1 MPEQATTSTPRILK
15 LTTSNAPNGHTGG
28 ATVRRPG
35 GLRFFPLWDPHS
47 KAPAMRN
54 ILKHLLTI
62 GTFSLAAHAL
72 AASPKPTIVLVH
84 GAFAGSSSWNG
95 VVADLSK
102 KGYTVVAAANPL
114 RGVASD
120 GAYVAALAKSI
131 NGPVVLVGHSYGGA
145 VITAAANDV
154 PNVKALVYVAAF
166 APDQG
171 ESALDLTGK
180 FPGSTL
186 PPTLAAPVKLPDGG
200 EDLYVQQ
207 DKFPKQFAADVP
219 LAQAQAMAATQRPVS
234 AAALKE
240 AAPAPAWKK
249 VPSWSIYGTG
259 DLNIPPQAMAFM
271 SERAQSKK
279 TVVVKNGSHA
289 LMVSHPHEVAALIQ
303 EAAGH

>member
-1 MPEQATTSTPRILK
+1 MRKFLHSLIAVSTL
-15 LTTSNAPNGHTGG
+15 
-28 ATVRRPG
+28 
-35 GLRFFPLWDPHS
+35 
-47 KAPAMRN
+47 
-54 ILKHLLTI
+54 
-62 GTFSLAAHAL
+62 SLAAT
-72 AASPKPTIVLVH
+72 AAVAADPKPTIVLVH

-95 VVADLSK
+95 VVGELSK

-145 VITAAANDV
+145 VITAAANGL

-219 LAQAQAMAATQRPVS
+219 LAQARAMAATQRPV
-234 AAALKE
+234 ATAALKE
-240 AAPAPAWKK
+240 AAPAPAWKT

-271 SERAQSKK
+271 AERAQSKK
-279 TVVVKNGSHA
+279 TVVLKNGSHA
-289 LMVSHPHEVAALIQ
+289 LMVSHPREVAALIQ
-303 EAAGH
+303 EAAGS